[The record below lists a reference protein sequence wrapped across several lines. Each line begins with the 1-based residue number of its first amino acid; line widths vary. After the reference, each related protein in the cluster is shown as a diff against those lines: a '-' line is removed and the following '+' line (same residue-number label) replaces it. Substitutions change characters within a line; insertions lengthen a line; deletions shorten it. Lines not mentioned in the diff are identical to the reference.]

1 MSHRMRNAAVLAV
14 ILSVALSACSRS
26 DQSAPKGKGANA
38 PARAVRVATV
48 QARSMER
55 TLAVAGSLVADEQA
69 VLSVKVPGRVARLDV
84 DLGTVVKQGQVIAEI
99 DRTDYD
105 LRLQQV
111 AAALARTR
119 AAVGLPLDGDDDRF
133 DPEVTSVVREA
144 RALLEEATQN
154 RERVRSLSLAGV
166 SSQAEL
172 DAVEAACNVASSR
185 HESAREEVR
194 RRQAELAERRAEYQ
208 IARQQLADTA
218 IRAPFDGA
226 VQLRRANLGEFLNV
240 GAPVATVLRTDPL
253 RLRLEIPER
262 ESIGVRAGQS
272 VRVRGEGVEAVHT
285 GRLTRLS
292 PGITEISRVLLV
304 EADIPNDGSL
314 RPGLFARAEIVLNA
328 DEPGLAIPL
337 SALIT
342 FAGIEKVV
350 LVLDGRAQE
359 TPIRTGRRGGDWVE
373 AVNGLKR
380 GDVVVLDPGNL
391 RTGEAVTVVLPA
403 DLSPSDTRSGY

>member
-1 MSHRMRNAAVLAV
+1 MRAAVIAV
-14 ILSVALSACSRS
+14 TFAVALSACSRS
-26 DQSAPKGKGANA
+26 DQPAGQGKSVG
-38 PARAVRVATV
+38 PMRTVRVSAAQT
-48 QARSMER
+48 RPMER
-55 TLAVAGSLVADEQA
+55 VLPVAGTLAANEQA

-84 DLGTVVKQGQVIAEI
+84 DLGSAVRRDQVVAEI
-99 DRTDYD
+99 ERTDYE

-111 AAALARTR
+111 TAALARTR

-133 DPEVTSVVREA
+133 DAEATSVVREA
-144 RALLEEATQN
+144 RALLEEATRN
-154 RERVRSLSLAGV
+154 RERVRSLSQAGV

-172 DAVEAACNVASSR
+172 DTVEAAYNVAFSR

-226 VQLRRANLGEFLNV
+226 VQLRQANLGEFLNI

-262 ESIGVRAGQS
+262 ESIGVRAGQV
-272 VRVRGEGVEAVHT
+272 VRVRGEGGERVHT
-285 GRLTRLS
+285 GKLTRLS
-292 PGITEISRVLLV
+292 PGITETSRVLAV

-328 DEPGLAIPL
+328 NEPGLSIPL
-337 SALIT
+337 AALIT

-350 LVLDGRAQE
+350 LVVDGRAKE
-359 TPIRTGRRGGDWVE
+359 TPIRTGRRGADWVE
-373 AVNGLKR
+373 AINGLKP
-380 GDVVVLDPGNL
+380 GDVVVLDPGSL
-391 RTGEAVTVVLPA
+391 RTGEAVTVAVPA
-403 DLSPSDTRSGY
+403 QTEPVDARSGY